1 MNDLVNKPKH
11 YIGVN
16 GLEVETVLQNF
27 LPKIKDSY
35 VAHRSAS
42 AIEYIVRHEDKN
54 GLEDLKK
61 ARKNLDQAIKYLEA
75 KKTFEVGA
83 LDANNLLIPTYYGGT
98 NPND

>member
-1 MNDLVNKPKH
+1 MNDLVNKPSH
-11 YIGVN
+11 YVGVN
-16 GLEVETVLQNF
+16 GLEVETILQNF

-35 VAHRSAS
+35 VAHRAGS

-61 ARKNLDQAIKYLEA
+61 ARKNLDQAIRYLEA
-75 KKTFEVGA
+75 KKTVKGGT
-83 LDANNLLIPTYYGGT
+83 LDVSNFLIRTYYGGT

>member
-42 AIEYIVRHEDKN
+42 AIEYIIRHEEKN

-61 ARKNLDQAIKYLEA
+61 ARKNLDQAIEYLEA
-75 KKTFEVGA
+75 KALKVGF
-83 LDANNLLIPTYYGGT
+83 LDVNNFVIPTYYGGT